1 MEINN
6 RMEDLELLVAKK
18 LLQLK
23 TFCLQVNSPFIWANN
38 RKSPIYFDDRK
49 IFSYTYMRNFIK
61 LELSR
66 TVAELYPD
74 ADVIAG
80 VAVNAIAHGVLVAEQ
95 LALPY
100 VYVHPTPKDH
110 GLENRIEGDLRPRQK
125 VVIIEN
131 QVYAG
136 DNVKKVIEALRNNG
150 CTVEGVVTIFDYQMA
165 SAKRVFHETDVALTA
180 LTNFSAVVKQA
191 EADRTFSES
200 DLHILQE
207 WHKNPTKWGK

>member
-1 MEINN
+1 MEN
-6 RMEDLELLVAKK
+6 LELLVAKK

-23 TFCLQVNSPFIWANN
+23 TFSLQVNNPFIWANN

-61 LELSR
+61 LELAK

-100 VYVHPTPKDH
+100 IYVHPTPKDH
-110 GLENRIEGDLRPRQK
+110 GLENQIEGDLRPRQK

-131 QVYAG
+131 QVNAG
-136 DNVKKVIEALRNNG
+136 DNVKKVIEVLRNNG
-150 CTVEGVVTIFDYQMA
+150 CTIEGVVTIFDYQMA
-165 SAKRVFHETDVALTA
+165 TAKRVFHDADVELVP
-180 LTNFSAVVKQA
+180 LTNFEALVKVAA
-191 EADRTFSES
+191 EEHIFSDS
-200 DLHILQE
+200 DLKVLQD
-207 WHKNPTKWGK
+207 WHKNPTKWK